1 MSGLITV
8 LPHRNETGIT
18 LSRGGII
25 EISQTEIDGNSSS
38 IQIHVS
44 DAPRLIE
51 AINAAIE
58 TFEAEANA
66 DGVITRP

>member
-1 MSGLITV
+1 MSDLITV
-8 LPHRNETGIT
+8 LPYRNETGIT

-25 EISQTEIDGNSSS
+25 EISQPETDGEHSS

-51 AINAAIE
+51 AINAAVK
-58 TFEAEANA
+58 TFETEANE
-66 DGVITRP
+66 DGVTARP